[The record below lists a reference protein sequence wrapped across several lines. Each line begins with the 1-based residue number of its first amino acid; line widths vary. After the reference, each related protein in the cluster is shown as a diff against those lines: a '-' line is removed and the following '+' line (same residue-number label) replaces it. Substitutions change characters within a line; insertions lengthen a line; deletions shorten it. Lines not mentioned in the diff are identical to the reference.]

1 MELMWLV
8 AVMLIGVGLIAIG
21 EVIASMRH
29 DRQQIAS
36 RSIFNRGI

>member
-1 MELMWLV
+1 
-8 AVMLIGVGLIAIG
+8 LIGVGLIAMD

-36 RSIFNRGI
+36 RSILIGGCNPAG